1 MTGGDDAPTRAG
13 QGDAP
18 SPADR
23 VLAVPCEGDD
33 LLALFALET
42 GERLGEI
49 PVGSHPVHA
58 TTCRGRTVVA
68 TMGERSI
75 TAVGP
80 SGEVT
85 RVETG
90 VLGPSHFATAN
101 GELYV
106 SCSAGDALAV
116 VDPEALTLVDR
127 VAVGAEPHELAVAP
141 GADRLYAGSRR
152 EGVVDVVDTETRER
166 IGAIDAGPD
175 ARVQG
180 VALSPDGGRG
190 YAVDQR
196 GARVVAFD
204 PGGDVA
210 GDAASAAPVRGEAA
224 VGADPYDLVAT
235 ADRVFVPGRGDGV
248 VHEFD
253 RNLEPIAVR
262 EGFSRP
268 VDVLEVAGE
277 RWVLD
282 AGAPRL
288 RSLDGAVVETPAPG
302 LVATPAGEGRVAVS
316 HYDDD
321 SVSLVDVESGPVWTA
336 DSPAYPFG
344 SVVV

>member
-1 MTGGDDAPTRAG
+1 MTGWDK
-13 QGDAP
+13 QSDAP

-33 LLALFALET
+33 LLALFALDT
-42 GERLGEI
+42 GERLGEV

-68 TMGERSI
+68 TMGDRAV
-75 TAVGP
+75 TAVDA

-85 RVETG
+85 QIETG
-90 VLGPSHFATAN
+90 VLGPSHFAAAN

-116 VDPEALTLVDR
+116 IDSERLTLVDR
-127 VAVGAEPHELAVAP
+127 VAVGAEPHEVAVAP
-141 GADRLYAGSRR
+141 DGDRLYSGSRR
-152 EGVVDVVDTETRER
+152 EGVVDVVDTERHER

-180 VALSPDGGRG
+180 VALSPDGDRG

-196 GARVVAFD
+196 GARVVAFET
-204 PGGDVA
+204 GDNSGSLSVEEPIHA
-210 GDAASAAPVRGEAA
+210 EAA

-235 ADRVFVPGRGDGV
+235 GDRVFVPGRGDGV

-253 RNLEPIAVR
+253 RELDPIAVHD
-262 EGFSRP
+262 GFSRP
-268 VDVLEVAGE
+268 VDVLEVADDW
-277 RWVLD
+277 WVLD
-282 AGAPRL
+282 ASAPRL
-288 RSLDGAVVETPAPG
+288 RSLDGAVVETSAPG
-302 LVATPAGEGRVAVS
+302 LVATPVSGGRIAIS

-321 SVSLVDVESGPVWTA
+321 RVSLVDVESGTVWTA
-336 DSPAYPFG
+336 KSPAYPFG